1 MWTYTSLA
9 GGRTWEGRLVT
20 MSVPVLRTWMRA
32 VSEISRAVN
41 VAEPVDAILT
51 GIADQARDLI
61 GFDFCA
67 VMLVDSAAD
76 RLEIVGS
83 SGLSPDYVEE
93 LRDDSS
99 LQIHPTTPDADSPAA
114 RALRTNRTVS
124 ISDVRR
130 DVELYG
136 RLSLSTLQGYNSLV
150 ASPLRGEEAPIGVL
164 VGYSSAPR
172 IYGQPDREL
181 TELLAEQ
188 TAAAVQTARLRA
200 RRAWAEQ
207 QHRRLMQL
215 VLDDVDI
222 HGLVES
228 LSEVLDAPVAV
239 TDSEGKTLAASGQA
253 DWEALWEELAP
264 NRFGPDREAS
274 NTTRHVQRN
283 GGDAWIA
290 PVVLTGTVSAHLWVL
305 GDRAVTDTTRRR
317 LVEQFALVV
326 GIEMLTTRHALEIEE
341 RLSADLLSDVLGST
355 SNTLPPVLLERGNA
369 LGFDL
374 EDSRN
379 VVLVRGEAL
388 AEHRSAVARQVREG
402 LLTKILATSNGD
414 QVVILV
420 SETRDLMARL
430 DKIRRQIRDRTSRAV
445 TIVVGP
451 PIQRAGDI
459 RSAYQAAS
467 GAARL
472 RTATDMDGL
481 IDLRNL
487 SVLGLLLTADAPTI
501 YLRQLADQL
510 VKPVAE
516 LDQRRDTQLVATL
529 RVWLGSGHSV
539 AKTAAALTVHVNTV
553 GQRLARIEKLT
564 RRDLKAP
571 DTRLDLQLALH
582 VWDICNARPT
592 NEVS

>member
-1 MWTYTSLA
+1 M
-9 GGRTWEGRLVT
+9 T

-67 VMLVDSAAD
+67 VMLVNSSAD
-76 RLEIVGS
+76 RLEIVGY

-99 LQIHPTTPDADSPAA
+99 LQIHPATPDADSPAA
-114 RALRTNRTVS
+114 RALRTNQTITV
-124 ISDVRR
+124 SDVRR
-130 DVELYG
+130 DVEVYG
-136 RLSLSTLQGYNSLV
+136 RLNLSTLQGYNSLV

-215 VLDDVDI
+215 VLDDVDL

-228 LSEVLDAPVAV
+228 LAEVLAASVAV
-239 TDSEGKTLAASGQA
+239 TDTEGKMLAAAGEA
-253 DWEALWEELAP
+253 GWGALWEELSP
-264 NRFGPDREAS
+264 HLFGPEREPS
-274 NTTRHVQRN
+274 NAARHVQRK

-290 PVVLTGTVSAHLWVL
+290 PVVLAGTVSAYLWVL
-305 GDRAVTDTTRRR
+305 GDQAVSDTTRRR

-341 RLSADLLSDVLGST
+341 RLSADLLSDVLRTTST
-355 SNTLPPVLLERGNA
+355 TLPSVLLERGTA

-374 EDSRN
+374 EESRN
-379 VVLVRGEAL
+379 VLLVRGDTL
-388 AEHRSAVARQVREG
+388 AEHGSAVARQIRNA
-402 LLTKILATSNGD
+402 LRTNSLATSHGD
-414 QVVILV
+414 EVVILV
-420 SETRDLMARL
+420 PETQELVARL
-430 DKIRRQIRDRTSRAV
+430 DKVRRQIRDRTSRTV
-445 TIVVGP
+445 TIVISP
-451 PIQRAGDI
+451 PIQRAADV

-472 RTATDMDGL
+472 RTTTGTGGL
-481 IDLRNL
+481 IDLRRL
-487 SVLGLLLTADAPTI
+487 SVLGLLLMADIPTV
-501 YLRQLADQL
+501 YLRRLADQL
-510 VKPVAE
+510 VAPVAE
-516 LDQRRDTQLVATL
+516 LDERRDTQLLATL
-529 RVWLGSGHSV
+529 RAWLGSGHSA
-539 AKTAAALTVHVNTV
+539 AKTAEALTVHVNTV
-553 GQRLARIEKLT
+553 GQRLARIEKVT
-564 RRDLKAP
+564 QRDLKLP

-582 VWDICNARPT
+582 VWDIVQLQT
-592 NEVS
+592 SE